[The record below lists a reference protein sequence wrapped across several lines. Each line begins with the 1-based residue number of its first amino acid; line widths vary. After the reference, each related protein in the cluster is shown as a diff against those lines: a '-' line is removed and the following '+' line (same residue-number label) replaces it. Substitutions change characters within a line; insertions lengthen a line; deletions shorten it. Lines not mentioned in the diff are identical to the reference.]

1 MARRTFRIIIIIAV
15 VLGVVL
21 YITKELQSKG
31 FLLIVSTLIFLVLS
45 FGIHGLIAHS
55 MRPPSS
61 KAGLIT
67 FPLFMWVL
75 WAILFLLFV
84 FFIIP
89 IYCPDFLIDM

>member
-1 MARRTFRIIIIIAV
+1 MARRIFSIIIVLAIA
-15 VLGVVL
+15 LGIL
-21 YITKELQSKG
+21 LFITKESYSKS

-55 MRPPSS
+55 LRPPTS

-67 FPLFMWVL
+67 FPLLMWVL

-89 IYCPDFLIDM
+89 IYCPDFLIDI